1 MSPLRTAIL
10 AQVLGGL
17 IATGLMALA
26 FRGVLA
32 HPLAVASVQGICA
45 AFVSH
50 RLEAPPWWLPI
61 HLVFMPLAVIL
72 NDLNFPAYIYLVV
85 FTILLLVFW
94 RTDRNQVPLY
104 LSNAS
109 TAKAVAMLLP
119 VASCD
124 VIDLGCGNG
133 KLLKRL
139 SQLRPDCRFLGVEHA
154 PLPFLWARLINFD
167 QKNCQIRFGDFWR
180 QDLARFDVVYAFLS
194 PVPMPRL
201 WIKMRREM
209 NPGAVL
215 ISNSFPVPDVAA
227 ERIVDVDDRRST
239 RLYCYRLPT
248 EKATNPPYSPTI
260 EVNRLRQ

>member
-17 IATGLMALA
+17 ITAGLMALV
-26 FRGVLA
+26 FRGMPP

-45 AFVSH
+45 AFVSY

-72 NDLNFPAYIYLVV
+72 NGLNLPASIYLVV
-85 FTILLLVFW
+85 FITLLLIFW
-94 RTDRNQVPLY
+94 RTDRSQVPLY

-109 TAKAVAMLLP
+109 TANAVAALLP
-119 VASCD
+119 VARCD

-139 SQLRPDCRFLGVEHA
+139 AQLRPDCRFLGLEHA
-154 PLPFLWARLINFD
+154 PLPFLWARLINLG
-167 QKNCQIRFGDFWR
+167 QKNCQISLGDFWR

-194 PVPMPRL
+194 PAPMPRL
-201 WIKMRREM
+201 WVKLCEEM
-209 NPGAVL
+209 SSEAVL

-239 RLYCYRLPT
+239 RLYCYRRPT
-248 EKATNPPYSPTI
+248 EKATNPPYSPAI
-260 EVNRLRQ
+260 ELSRLRQ